1 MTLRFPR
8 SVIGLLV
15 VSGGACNSAELS
27 RSSAASAISDRLAGP
42 AGSVRIFRTRCV
54 ERNFVYYPLAFIED
68 VRVAAQYESLED
80 AGLVTTFLRQP
91 TQAEAAECGTP
102 YLEHKELIGIALTA
116 KGAEEKWPEHTER
129 AGGWDVVLGRR
140 ELIEVTSVQRESNA
154 MTARA
159 EFTWRLVPTTGG
171 AALGQT
177 SSPLR
182 GSATFERV
190 DDAWRLV
197 RIEY

>member
-27 RSSAASAISDRLAGP
+27 PSSAAAAISDRLGGP
-42 AGSVRIFRTRCV
+42 AGSIRIFRTRCV
-54 ERNFVYYPLAFIED
+54 ERNFVHYPLAFIED
-68 VRVAAQYESLED
+68 IRVAAQYESLED
-80 AGLVTTFLRQP
+80 AGLVTMFLRQA
-91 TQAEAAECGTP
+91 TQAEATECGTP

-140 ELIEVTSVQRESNA
+140 ELIEVTSVQRESDA

-159 EFTWRLVPTTGG
+159 DFTWRLVPTTGG